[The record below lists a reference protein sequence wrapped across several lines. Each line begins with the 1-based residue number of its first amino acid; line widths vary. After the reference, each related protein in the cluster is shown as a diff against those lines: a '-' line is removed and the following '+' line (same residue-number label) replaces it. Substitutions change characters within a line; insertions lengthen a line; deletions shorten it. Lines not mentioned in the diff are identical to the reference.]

1 VVVGEDPFSTFSD
14 GASAIVD
21 TITGGRLTFVSTS
34 EASVNAA
41 QLIQLIDRDATG
53 ITSATRGFSITYNG
67 TTPNISAREAMVR
80 LLHHG
85 VTIPAASSKGY
96 FSENFG
102 SGSVVDIASDGLTD
116 NLKSGVALGGAGIW
130 TNAYAVNL
138 PGLGPQ
144 HIAGSILN
152 NLSGVAPTQTLI
164 NMVNTNTIDLTDTLL
179 LLGCGDRSTY
189 SNIAAS
195 PFSWQQICAQIGPGL
210 W

>member
-1 VVVGEDPFSTFSD
+1 P
-14 GASAIVD
+14 A
-21 TITGGRLTFVSTS
+21 
-34 EASVNAA
+34 VNAA

-53 ITSATRGFSITYNG
+53 LTSGTRGYSITYNG

-85 VTIPAASSKGY
+85 VTIPAGSTKGY
-96 FSENFG
+96 FSENYG
-102 SGSVVDIASDGLTD
+102 LGSVVDVASDGLAD
-116 NLKSGVALGGAGIW
+116 NLKGGVALGGTGVW

-152 NLSGVAPTQTLI
+152 NLGGVEPTQTLI
-164 NMVNTNTIDLTDTLL
+164 NMVNTNTVDLTDTLL

-189 SNIAAS
+189 TNAAVTS
-195 PFSWQQICAQIGPGL
+195 FSWQQLCTQLGPGI

>member
-1 VVVGEDPFSTFSD
+1 
-14 GASAIVD
+14 
-21 TITGGRLTFVSTS
+21 
-34 EASVNAA
+34 
-41 QLIQLIDRDATG
+41 
-53 ITSATRGFSITYNG
+53 
-67 TTPNISAREAMVR
+67 MVR